1 MRAISTTA
9 GGQCVAMGDVCN
21 VPSPGGPVPTPFVNI
36 AQCVDASGG
45 TTSQKVRIGGRPVL
59 TATSEIA
66 RSSGDEPGTLG
77 GVMSGTFMGVVRY
90 RAGGEKV
97 LVEGSEAVAHLASTA
112 HNGFSANAP
121 SGVQVGP
128 SQTKVFLR

>member
-1 MRAISTTA
+1 MRPISTTA

-21 VPSPGGPVPTPFVNI
+21 VPSSAGPIPTPFVNI
-36 AQCVDASGG
+36 ARCTDAAAA
-45 TTSQKVRIGGRPVL
+45 TASQKVKVGGRAVL
-59 TATSEIA
+59 TASSEIA

-77 GVMSGTFMGVVRY
+77 GVVSGTFMGVVRY

-97 LVEGSEAVAHLASTA
+97 FVEGSEAVAHLASTT
-112 HNGFSANAP
+112 HNGQSANAP

>member
-9 GGQCVAMGDVCN
+9 SGQCVAIGDVCK
-21 VPSPGGPVPTPFVNI
+21 VPSGAGPVPTPFVNLGLC
-36 AQCVDASGG
+36 ADASGA
-45 TTSQKVRIGGRPVL
+45 TTSRKVKVGGSAVI
-59 TATSEIA
+59 TASTEIA

-77 GVMSGTFMGVVRY
+77 GVVSATFMGVVRY
-90 RAGGEKV
+90 RASGEKV
-97 LVEGSEAVAHLASTA
+97 FVEGSEAVAHLASTT
-112 HNGFSANAP
+112 HNGHNANAP